1 MERAKQKILVDNVY
15 YCFQNNSVEVRQI
28 EEVKR
33 LSTLFISYTE
43 CDTPIVD
50 IIEDKIREKL
60 QDKIKISRYTGLK
73 YKDSFKEFMDTIQ
86 EHDYVLTVVSDTYLK
101 RQACMYEVGEII
113 KDHHYKDKLLFIT
126 FDMEYSQTCL
136 IGDTSI
142 TINDVK
148 NIIAVAAG
156 MFIGAHIVFA
166 FTNLPQIIDLF
177 SKIGSIS
184 FSDFFTALGAYV
196 GGMVFYGGFFG
207 AVAAVAIYS
216 RFSKVVARQDAMDL
230 LSVCVPLFHVFGRV
244 GCFLTGCCYG
254 VVSDFGFPLYGINR
268 FPVQLVEALGNLA
281 IFFVIMTSCY
291 HNSSYTT

>member
-1 MERAKQKILVDNVY
+1 MYPYID
-15 YCFQNNSVEVRQI
+15 FFGRQI
-28 EEVKR
+28 STYALLVIAGLLTCGFVASFLGKKR
-33 LSTLFISYTE
+33 GVEYESVI
-43 CDTPIVD
+43 
-50 IIEDKIREKL
+50 
-60 QDKIKISRYTGLK
+60 
-73 YKDSFKEFMDTIQ
+73 FMI
-86 EHDYVLTVVSDTYLK
+86 L
-101 RQACMYEVGEII
+101 
-113 KDHHYKDKLLFIT
+113 
-126 FDMEYSQTCL
+126 
-136 IGDTSI
+136 
-142 TINDVK
+142 
-148 NIIAVAAG
+148 AVAAG

-254 VVSDFGFPLYGINR
+254 FASESGLPTHHYIGEEVYIVNR

-281 IFFVIMTSCY
+281 IFFVIMTLFRKNKFTGKLLVVYVFLYAPMRFVLEFFRGDTIRGFIFGLSTSQFISVILLGIVITYCACKLIIKKTKEEK
-291 HNSSYTT
+291 SV

>member
-1 MERAKQKILVDNVY
+1 MYPYIDL
-15 YCFQNNSVEVRQI
+15 FGRQI
-28 EEVKR
+28 STYALLVIAGLLTCGFVASFLGKKR
-33 LSTLFISYTE
+33 GVEYESVIFMILS
-43 CDTPIVD
+43 
-50 IIEDKIREKL
+50 
-60 QDKIKISRYTGLK
+60 
-73 YKDSFKEFMDTIQ
+73 
-86 EHDYVLTVVSDTYLK
+86 VSL
-101 RQACMYEVGEII
+101 
-113 KDHHYKDKLLFIT
+113 
-126 FDMEYSQTCL
+126 
-136 IGDTSI
+136 
-142 TINDVK
+142 
-148 NIIAVAAG
+148 G

-166 FTNLPQIIDLF
+166 FTNMPQIIELF

-216 RFSKVVARQDAMDL
+216 RFTKVVARQDAMDL

-281 IFFVIMTSCY
+281 IFFVIMTLFRKNKFTGKLLVVYVFLYAPMRFVLEFFRGDTIRGFIFGLSTSQFISVILLGIVITYCACKLIIKKTKEEK
-291 HNSSYTT
+291 SV